1 MGGVRIECPVTTV
14 CICGMSDTLGK
25 LFGSAARVKLLRL
38 FLLNPADTFTLDDA
52 AARARVSHTEARR
65 DIAAFTRI
73 KLTTRAARGRG
84 KHYTL
89 NGDFPYL
96 TALQNLF
103 LNAPAQSE
111 EVYSRIRQA
120 GAIKLIIVSGIFL
133 GEWNSNLDLFVVGER
148 IHDRKLKNNVRV
160 LESQMGKELRY
171 AYLSTEEFLYRLN
184 MNDHLV
190 RDVFDY
196 PHRIIFDKLDIGLK

>member
-1 MGGVRIECPVTTV
+1 MGGVRIECPVTIV

-38 FLLNPADTFTLDDA
+38 FLLNPADTFTLDEVA
-52 AARARVSHTEARR
+52 VRARVSHAEARR
-65 DIAAFTRI
+65 DLAAFTRI

-89 NGDFPYL
+89 NGSFPYL
-96 TALQNLF
+96 AALQNLF

-111 EVYSRIRQA
+111 EVYSRVRQA
-120 GAIKLIIVSGIFL
+120 GAIKLIVVAGIFL
-133 GEWNSNLDLFVVGER
+133 GEWNSILDLFVVGER
-148 IHDRKLKNNVRV
+148 IQDRKLKNNVRV

>member
-1 MGGVRIECPVTTV
+1 
-14 CICGMSDTLGK
+14 MSDTLGK

-38 FLLNPADTFTLDDA
+38 FLLNPSDTFTLDEV
-52 AARARVSHTEARR
+52 AARARISSAEARR
-65 DIAAFTRI
+65 ELTAFTRI

-89 NGDFPYL
+89 NGGFPYL

-111 EVYSRIRQA
+111 EVYSRVRQA
-120 GAIKLIIVSGIFL
+120 GAIKLIVIAGIFL
-133 GEWNSNLDLFVVGER
+133 GEWNSILDLFVVGER
-148 IHDRKLKNNVRV
+148 IQDRKLKNNVRV

-196 PHRIIFDKLDIGLK
+196 SHRIIFDKLDIGLK